1 MRWKPDFRRMSPYAQ
16 AIGWGFLG
24 VAAFAPFSLW
34 PLGMICW
41 AGLYLLLCSAQTK
54 RQALGIGFSF
64 GMSQFLAGV
73 SWVYVSMH
81 DIGGMPMLLALAA
94 TVLFAAYLALFP
106 MLAALSFRLCHGVRP
121 TTHHQAAAHMGRPD
135 AGLARPLFFAAGW
148 LLTEW
153 LRGTLFTGFPW
164 LNLGYSQAPPS
175 PLAGF
180 APIIGGYGLSFL
192 TAWLAG
198 VCAEFWIRLRNAAW
212 HWSAS
217 VTPQSILIGV
227 LLASGVLLHQ
237 ISWTQAEGTPL
248 KVSLLQGNVP
258 QSMKWQPEQYVQT
271 LLTYFQLARNNP
283 ATLIVLP
290 ETAIPSLLSEAPAE
304 FLQDLQRIGQEQR
317 GNILMGVPTGENN
330 PNSPAQNWYANSA
343 VSMGVDPLQVYNK
356 VHLVPF
362 GEITPPGFGWFL
374 QKINMPLPNFTA
386 GDAHQP
392 LMRLNHQKIAVNI
405 CYEDIFGAA
414 IAQRAADATLMVN
427 LSNTAWFG
435 DSLAQPQHLQIAQI
449 RALENGRPML
459 RATNT
464 GMTAVLAPNGERQ
477 AVLAAFTRNALV
489 TSVQGMRGKTPYEV
503 WFDTP
508 MLVLSLFLLGWGLL
522 TRQQRRI

>member
-34 PLGMICW
+34 PLAMICW
-41 AGLYLLLCSAQTK
+41 AGLYLLLRDAPTK
-54 RQALGIGFSF
+54 RRAAGIGFTF
-64 GMSQFLAGV
+64 GLSQFLGGV

-81 DIGGMPMLLALAA
+81 DIGGMPMLLALTA
-94 TVLFAAYLALFP
+94 TVLFAAYLALYP
-106 MLAALSFRLCHGVRP
+106 MLASVLFRLCANGQSTALAP
-121 TTHHQAAAHMGRPD
+121 QYIGRPD
-135 AGLARPLFFAAGW
+135 AGLARPLLFAACW

-153 LRGTLFTGFPW
+153 LRGTVFTGFPW
-164 LNLGYSQAPPS
+164 LNLGYTQAPPS
-175 PLAGF
+175 PLAGY
-180 APIIGGYGLSFL
+180 APILGGYGLGFL

-198 VCAEFWIRLRNAAW
+198 ISGELWIRLRNAGW

-217 VTPQSILIGV
+217 ANPQSAVLV
-227 LLASGVLLHQ
+227 ALLASGALLQ
-237 ISWTQAEGTPL
+237 QVSWTQPEGTPL

-317 GNILMGVPTGENN
+317 GNILMGVPTGENT
-330 PNSPAQNWYANSA
+330 PERNWYANSA
-343 VSMGVDPLQVYNK
+343 VSIGVDPLQIYNK

-374 QKINMPLPNFTA
+374 KKINMPLPNFTA
-386 GDAHQP
+386 GDPDQP
-392 LMRLNHQKIAVNI
+392 LMQLNHQKVAVNI

-414 IAQRAADATLMVN
+414 IARRADEATMMVN
-427 LSNTAWFG
+427 ISNTAWFG

-464 GMTAVLAPNGERQ
+464 GMTAVLLPNGDRQ
-477 AVLAAFTRNALV
+477 AVLSAFTRNALI
-489 TSVQGMRGKTPYEV
+489 TSVQGMSGKTPYQR
-503 WFDTP
+503 WFEGP
-508 MLVLSLFLLGWGLL
+508 ILVLSVILLGWGLL
-522 TRQQRRI
+522 TRRQRHV

>member
-34 PLGMICW
+34 PLGMISW
-41 AGLYLLLCSAQTK
+41 AGLYLLLRNAQTK
-54 RQALGIGFSF
+54 RQAAGIGFSF
-64 GMSQFLAGV
+64 GLSQFLAGI

-81 DIGGMPMLLALAA
+81 DIGGMPMLLSLTA
-94 TVLFAAYLALFP
+94 TLLFAAYLAMYP
-106 MLAALSFRLCHGVRP
+106 MLAALCFRLCNGAQHSTQSP
-121 TTHHQAAAHMGRPD
+121 TSAQIARPD
-135 AGLARPLFFAAGW
+135 AGLARPLLFAASW
-148 LLTEW
+148 LLAEW
-153 LRGTLFTGFPW
+153 LRGTVFTGFPW
-164 LNLGYSQAPPS
+164 LNLGYTQAPPS

-180 APIIGGYGLSFL
+180 APIVGAYGLSFI

-198 VCAEFWIRLRNAAW
+198 VCAELWIRLRNAGW

-217 VTPQSILIGV
+217 VTPQSAIIAALFT
-227 LLASGVLLHQ
+227 SGALLHQ
-237 ISWTQAEGTPL
+237 AHWTQPEGTPL

-330 PNSPAQNWYANSA
+330 PTTPTQNWYANSA

-374 QKINMPLPNFTA
+374 KKINMPLPNFTA
-386 GDAHQP
+386 GETDQP
-392 LMRLNHQKIAVNI
+392 LMQLNHQKIAVNI

-414 IAQRAADATLMVN
+414 IAQRADEASLMVN
-427 LSNTAWFG
+427 MSNTAWFG

-464 GMTAVLAPNGERQ
+464 GMTAVIAPNGERQ

-489 TSVQGMRGKTPYEV
+489 TSVQGMSGRTPYQR
-503 WFDTP
+503 WFDAPT
-508 MLVLSLFLLGWGLL
+508 LVLSLVLLGWGLL
-522 TRQQRRI
+522 TRRQRRA

>member
-16 AIGWGFLG
+16 AIAWGFAG
-24 VAAFAPFSLW
+24 VTAFAPFSLW

-41 AGLYLLLCSAQTK
+41 AGLYLLLREAQSL
-54 RQALGIGFSF
+54 RVAAGIGFAF
-64 GMSQFLAGV
+64 GMSQFLAGI

-81 DIGGMPMLLALAA
+81 DIGGMAMPLALTA
-94 TVLFAAYLALFP
+94 TVLFAAYLALYP
-106 MLAALSFRLCHGVRP
+106 LLACVLFRLCAKGPSKIATSV
-121 TTHHQAAAHMGRPD
+121 QVGRPD
-135 AGLARPLFFAAGW
+135 LGLIRPLLFAASW

-164 LNLGYSQAPPS
+164 LNLGYTQTPPS
-175 PLAGF
+175 PLAGYAAVF
-180 APIIGGYGLSFL
+180 GGYGLTFL
-192 TAWLAG
+192 AAWLAG
-198 VCAEFWIRLRNAAW
+198 VGAEFWIRLRNNGWRWSSSVNQHAAIIFVTCL
-212 HWSAS
+212 AGS
-217 VTPQSILIGV
+217 VLQQV
-227 LLASGVLLHQ
+227 
-237 ISWTQAEGTPL
+237 SWTQPEGSPL
-248 KVSLLQGNVP
+248 KVSLLQGNIP
-258 QSMKWQPEQYVQT
+258 QSMKWQPELYVQT

-317 GNILMGVPTGENN
+317 GNILMGVPTGES
-330 PNSPAQNWYANSA
+330 SPDRNWYANSA
-343 VSMGVDPLQVYNK
+343 VSMGIDPLQVYNK

-362 GEITPPGFGWFL
+362 GETTPPGFGWFL
-374 QKINMPLPNFTA
+374 KKINMPLPDFTGGTA
-386 GDAHQP
+386 DQP
-392 LMRLNHQKIAVNI
+392 LMQLSHQQIAVNI
-405 CYEDIFGAA
+405 CYEDIFGTE
-414 IAQRAADATLMVN
+414 IARRAKEATMMVN

-464 GMTAVLAPNGERQ
+464 GMTAIVGPKGERQ

-489 TSVQGMRGKTPYEV
+489 GSVQGMRGQTPYQRML
-503 WFDTP
+503 DTP
-508 MLVLSLFLLGWGLL
+508 ILALSVVLVSVGLL
-522 TRQQRRI
+522 TRRQRTL